1 MRRGKSQKNARTHRA
16 IQSLEASDLSAL
28 SRCLEIMARSLQETY
43 APKSVCFGCGPANPD
58 GLHIR
63 SIVQGREVVADW
75 EPRAY
80 HHAFDEILNGGIIAT
95 LFDCHSNWTAAE
107 FLMRKMRMKSPPPTV
122 TSDLQV
128 KFLRPTPIGLVHLS
142 ARPAEGHEGRAIVEA
157 KLAANGRVTA
167 TFRGTFVAVSKGH
180 PAYHRWT

>member
-1 MRRGKSQKNARTHRA
+1 
-16 IQSLEASDLSAL
+16 
-28 SRCLEIMARSLQETY
+28 MARSLQETY

-63 SIVQGREVVADW
+63 SVVQRGEVVADW

-95 LFDCHSNWTAAE
+95 LLDCHSNWTAAE
-107 FLMRKMRMKSPPPTV
+107 FLMREMGLKSPPPTV
-122 TSDLQV
+122 TSELQV
-128 KFLRPTPIGLVHLS
+128 KFLQPTQIGPVHLS
-142 ARPAEGHEGRAIVEA
+142 ARAVERHEGRAIVEA
-157 KLAANGRVTA
+157 ELAAKGRRTA